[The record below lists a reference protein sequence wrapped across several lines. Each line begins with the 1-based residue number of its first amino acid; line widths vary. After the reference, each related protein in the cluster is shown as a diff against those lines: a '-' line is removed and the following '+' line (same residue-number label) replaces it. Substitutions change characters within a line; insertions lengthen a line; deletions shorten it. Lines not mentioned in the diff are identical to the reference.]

1 MNTENTLFPWGFAR
15 LQQFLSSHNV
25 TPVKQLPNWLNH
37 YFSHNQLVP
46 RRKRN
51 DKGHVYLIGAGPGD
65 AELLT
70 LKAHRLIQQA
80 DVVMYDWLVNP
91 DIIKM
96 IPRHVERVFVGKKCG
111 RHSMQQADICQ
122 LMVEVALTGKNIVR
136 LKGGD
141 PAIFA
146 RAAEECEMLAKHHI
160 DFAIVPGI
168 TAASGASAYAGIPL
182 THRECAQSVRFIT
195 AHLSS
200 EKSATGELSSE
211 KSATGELSSEE
222 SATGE
227 LSSEKSATGELSSEK
242 SATGELSSEESA
254 TGELSSEKSATGEL
268 KSPTGEPNWQALVA
282 GARASQ
288 SSNKGET
295 LVFYMGLKRI
305 DIIMQRLTTHGLM
318 ASTPVAVI
326 DQATTAQQQVCIGT
340 LENIAQRVLE
350 RNFQGPAVTIVGEV
364 VNKRHDVNLSLLS
377 PSAHELSVNT

>member
-1 MNTENTLFPWGFAR
+1 MNIENTLIPWGLAR

-37 YFSHNQLVP
+37 YFSHHQLVP

-51 DKGHVYLIGAGPGD
+51 AKGHVYLIGAGPGD

-96 IPRHVERVFVGKKCG
+96 IPCHVERVFVGKKCG
-111 RHSMQQADICQ
+111 RHSMQQSDICQ

-146 RAAEECEMLAKHHI
+146 RAAEECDILAKHHI

-195 AHLSS
+195 AHLKSV
-200 EKSATGELSSE
+200 KSASGNL
-211 KSATGELSSEE
+211 K
-222 SATGE
+222 
-227 LSSEKSATGELSSEK
+227 
-242 SATGELSSEESA
+242 
-254 TGELSSEKSATGEL
+254 SEKSATGEL
-268 KSPTGEPNWQALVA
+268 KSNADEPNWQALVA
-282 GARASQ
+282 GACASQ
-288 SSNKGET
+288 STNKGET

-305 DIIMQRLTTHGLM
+305 DTIMQRLTTHGLA

-326 DQATTAQQQVCIGT
+326 DQATTAQQQLCIGT

-364 VNKRHDVNLSLLS
+364 VNKRHDVNISLLS
-377 PSAHELSVNT
+377 PSANELSVNT

>member
-1 MNTENTLFPWGFAR
+1 MNTENTLLPWGLTR
-15 LQQFLSSHNV
+15 LQQFLFGHNLN
-25 TPVKQLPNWLNH
+25 PLNQLPNWLNDCFNNNQ
-37 YFSHNQLVP
+37 FSQ
-46 RRKRN
+46 RRKRVE
-51 DKGHVYLIGAGPGD
+51 KGHVYLIGAGPGD

-70 LKAHRLIQQA
+70 IKAHRLIQQA

-146 RAAEECEMLAKHHI
+146 RAAEECDILTQHQI

-195 AHLSS
+195 AHLKSV
-200 EKSATGELSSE
+200 KSATD
-211 KSATGELSSEE
+211 
-222 SATGE
+222 
-227 LSSEKSATGELSSEK
+227 
-242 SATGELSSEESA
+242 
-254 TGELSSEKSATGEL
+254 EL
-268 KSPTGEPNWQALVA
+268 KSSTDEPNWQALVA
-282 GARASQ
+282 GANAS
-288 SSNKGET
+288 SSNRET

-305 DIIMQRLTTHGLM
+305 DIIMQRLETHGLA

-326 DQATTAQQQVCIGT
+326 DQASTAQQKVCIGT
-340 LENIAQRVLE
+340 LENIAQRVTE
-350 RNFQGPAVTIVGEV
+350 QHFQGPAVTIVGEV
-364 VNKRHDVNLSLLS
+364 VNKRQKVNLSLLS
-377 PSAHELSVNT
+377 QSVNELSANA

>member
-1 MNTENTLFPWGFAR
+1 MNTENTLLPWGLAR
-15 LQQFLSSHNV
+15 LQQFLSSHNLN
-25 TPVKQLPNWLNH
+25 PINQLPNWLNH
-37 YFSHNQLVP
+37 YFSNNQLLQ
-46 RRKRN
+46 RRQRA

-146 RAAEECEMLAKHHI
+146 RAAEECDVLAKHQI

-182 THRECAQSVRFIT
+182 THRDCAQSVRFIT
-195 AHLSS
+195 AHL
-200 EKSATGELSSE
+200 KSATD
-211 KSATGELSSEE
+211 
-222 SATGE
+222 
-227 LSSEKSATGELSSEK
+227 
-242 SATGELSSEESA
+242 
-254 TGELSSEKSATGEL
+254 
-268 KSPTGEPNWQALVA
+268 EPNWQALVA
-282 GARASQ
+282 GASASH
-288 SSNKGET
+288 GET

-305 DIIMQRLTTHGLM
+305 ETIMQRLETHGL
-318 ASTPVAVI
+318 AANTPVAVV
-326 DQATTAQQQVCIGT
+326 DQASTAQQQVCIGT
-340 LENIAQRVLE
+340 LGNIAKLVTE

-364 VNKRHDVNLSLLS
+364 VNKRHQVNLSLLS
-377 PSAHELSVNT
+377 KSLTELSVEA

>member
-1 MNTENTLFPWGFAR
+1 MNTENTLLPSGLGR
-15 LQQFLSSHNV
+15 LHLGRIQQFLTSHNAN
-25 TPVKQLPNWLNH
+25 PINQLPNWLKQ
-37 YFSHNQLVP
+37 YFTNNQLVH
-46 RRKRN
+46 RRKRA

-80 DVVMYDWLVNP
+80 DVVMFDWLVNP

-96 IPRHVERVFVGKKCG
+96 NPSHVERVFVGKKCG

-146 RAAEECEMLAKHHI
+146 RAAEECDILAKHNI

-195 AHLSS
+195 AHLKSIKS
-200 EKSATGELSSE
+200 IKSAS
-211 KSATGELSSEE
+211 
-222 SATGE
+222 
-227 LSSEKSATGELSSEK
+227 
-242 SATGELSSEESA
+242 
-254 TGELSSEKSATGEL
+254 GEL
-268 KSPTGEPNWQALVA
+268 KSATDEPNWQALVA
-282 GARASQ
+282 GAGASH
-288 SSNKGET
+288 SATHGET

-305 DIIMQRLTTHGLM
+305 ETIMQRLETHGL
-318 ASTPVAVI
+318 AANTPVAVI
-326 DQATTAQQQVCIGT
+326 DQASTAQQQVCIGT
-340 LENIAQRVLE
+340 LENIAKRVTE
-350 RNFQGPAVTIVGEV
+350 QNFQGPAVTIVGEV
-364 VNKRHDVNLSLLS
+364 VNKRHKVNLSLLS
-377 PSAHELSVNT
+377 ESANELAATA

>member
-1 MNTENTLFPWGFAR
+1 MNTENTLLPFGLGRLRLAR
-15 LQQFLSSHNV
+15 LQQFLSSHSAN
-25 TPVKQLPNWLNH
+25 PINQLPNWLKH
-37 YFSHNQLVP
+37 YFTNNQLVH
-46 RRKRN
+46 RRERA
-51 DKGHVYLIGAGPGD
+51 DKGHVYLVGAGPGD

-96 IPRHVERVFVGKKCG
+96 IPSHVERVFVGKKCG

-146 RAAEECEMLAKHHI
+146 RAAEECDILAKHHI

-195 AHLSS
+195 AHL
-200 EKSATGELSSE
+200 KSATD
-211 KSATGELSSEE
+211 
-222 SATGE
+222 
-227 LSSEKSATGELSSEK
+227 
-242 SATGELSSEESA
+242 
-254 TGELSSEKSATGEL
+254 
-268 KSPTGEPNWQALVA
+268 EPNWQALVA
-282 GARASQ
+282 GACASQ
-288 SSNKGET
+288 SATNGET

-305 DIIMQRLTTHGLM
+305 ETIMQRLETHGLS

-326 DQATTAQQQVCIGT
+326 DQASTAQQQVCIGT
-340 LENIAQRVLE
+340 LTNIAQRVTE

-364 VNKRHDVNLSLLS
+364 VNKRHEVNLSLLS
-377 PSAHELSVNT
+377 QSTNQQSVSA

>member
-1 MNTENTLFPWGFAR
+1 MNTDNTLLPSVLQR
-15 LQQFLSSHNV
+15 LQQFLSSHNAN
-25 TPVKQLPNWLNH
+25 PLNQLPNWLKH
-37 YFSHNQLVP
+37 YFTNNQFVQ
-46 RRKRN
+46 RNKRG

-96 IPRHVERVFVGKKCG
+96 IPSHVERVFVGKKCG

-122 LMVEVALTGKNIVR
+122 LMIQVALTCKNIVR

-146 RAAEECEMLAKHHI
+146 RAAEECDILAKHHI
-160 DFAIVPGI
+160 NFAIVPGI

-195 AHLSS
+195 AHLKSVT
-200 EKSATGELSSE
+200 SATG
-211 KSATGELSSEE
+211 T
-222 SATGE
+222 
-227 LSSEKSATGELSSEK
+227 
-242 SATGELSSEESA
+242 
-254 TGELSSEKSATGEL
+254 L
-268 KSPTGEPNWQALVA
+268 KSSTDEPNWKALVT
-282 GARASQ
+282 GAIASH
-288 SSNKGET
+288 SSTNSET

-305 DIIMQRLTTHGLM
+305 DTIMQRLESHGLP
-318 ASTPVAVI
+318 ANTPVAVI
-326 DQATTAQQQVCIGT
+326 DQATTPQQQVCIGT
-340 LENIAQRVLE
+340 LENIAKRVTE

-364 VNKRHDVNLSLLS
+364 VNKRHKVNLPLLS
-377 PSAHELSVNT
+377 PSVSAHA

>member
-1 MNTENTLFPWGFAR
+1 MNTENTLLPSGLGRLRLGR
-15 LQQFLSSHNV
+15 LQQFLSKHN
-25 TPVKQLPNWLNH
+25 TNPIHQLPNWLKH
-37 YFSHNQLVP
+37 YFINNQVVHRHERP
-46 RRKRN
+46 

-96 IPRHVERVFVGKKCG
+96 IPSHVERVFVGKKCG
-111 RHSMQQADICQ
+111 RHSMQQTDICQ

-146 RAAEECEMLAKHHI
+146 RAAEECDILAKHHI

-168 TAASGASAYAGIPL
+168 TAASGASAYEGIPL

-195 AHLSS
+195 AHLKSV
-200 EKSATGELSSE
+200 KSAS
-211 KSATGELSSEE
+211 
-222 SATGE
+222 
-227 LSSEKSATGELSSEK
+227 
-242 SATGELSSEESA
+242 
-254 TGELSSEKSATGEL
+254 GEL
-268 KSPTGEPNWQALVA
+268 KSANDEPNWQALVA
-282 GARASQ
+282 GASASH
-288 SSNKGET
+288 GET

-305 DIIMQRLTTHGLM
+305 ETIMQRLETHGLR

-326 DQATTAQQQVCIGT
+326 DQASTAQQQVCIGT
-340 LENIAQRVLE
+340 LDNIAKRVTE
-350 RNFQGPAVTIVGEV
+350 RSFQGPAITIVGEV
-364 VNKRHDVNLSLLS
+364 VNKRHKVNLSLLAQS
-377 PSAHELSVNT
+377 VNELSPAD

>member
-1 MNTENTLFPWGFAR
+1 MNTANIFLPWGLAR
-15 LQQFLSSHNV
+15 LQQFLSSQNV
-25 TPVKQLPNWLNH
+25 TPVKQLPNWLNN
-37 YFSHNQLVP
+37 YFSHNQPVP

-51 DKGHVYLIGAGPGD
+51 NKGHVYLIGAGPGD

-96 IPRHVERVFVGKKCG
+96 IPLHVERVFVGKKCG

-122 LMVEVALTGKNIVR
+122 LMVEVALAGKNIVR

-146 RAAEECEMLAKHHI
+146 RAAEECEILAKHHI

-195 AHLSS
+195 AHLKSSIGELRS
-200 EKSATGELSSE
+200 EKSTIGQ
-211 KSATGELSSEE
+211 
-222 SATGE
+222 
-227 LSSEKSATGELSSEK
+227 
-242 SATGELSSEESA
+242 
-254 TGELSSEKSATGEL
+254 L
-268 KSPTGEPNWQALVA
+268 KSHTDEPNWQALVA
-282 GARASQ
+282 GAIASQ
-288 SSNKGET
+288 STKKGET

-305 DIIMQRLTTHGLM
+305 DTIMQRLTTHGLA

-377 PSAHELSVNT
+377 PSVNELSFNT

>member
-1 MNTENTLFPWGFAR
+1 
-15 LQQFLSSHNV
+15 
-25 TPVKQLPNWLNH
+25 
-37 YFSHNQLVP
+37 
-46 RRKRN
+46 
-51 DKGHVYLIGAGPGD
+51 
-65 AELLT
+65 
-70 LKAHRLIQQA
+70 
-80 DVVMYDWLVNP
+80 VMYDWLVNP

-111 RHSMQQADICQ
+111 RHSMKQADICQ

-146 RAAEECEMLAKHHI
+146 RAAEECDILAKHHI

-195 AHLSS
+195 AHLR
-200 EKSATGELSSE
+200 
-211 KSATGELSSEE
+211 
-222 SATGE
+222 
-227 LSSEKSATGELSSEK
+227 
-242 SATGELSSEESA
+242 
-254 TGELSSEKSATGEL
+254 SEKSATGEL
-268 KSPTGEPNWQALVA
+268 KSPTDEPNWQALVA
-282 GARASQ
+282 GANASQ
-288 SSNKGET
+288 STNKGET

-305 DIIMQRLTTHGLM
+305 DTIMQRLTTHGLE

-350 RNFQGPAVTIVGEV
+350 RNFQGPAITIVGEV
-364 VNKRHDVNLSLLS
+364 VNKRHDVNLSLFS
-377 PSAHELSVNT
+377 SSANELSVNT

>member
-1 MNTENTLFPWGFAR
+1 MNTANIFLPWGLAR
-15 LQQFLSSHNV
+15 LQQFLSSQNV
-25 TPVKQLPNWLNH
+25 TPVKQLPNWLNN
-37 YFSHNQLVP
+37 YFSHNQPVP

-51 DKGHVYLIGAGPGD
+51 NKGHVYLIGAGPGD

-96 IPRHVERVFVGKKCG
+96 IPLHVERVFVGKKCG

-122 LMVEVALTGKNIVR
+122 LMVEVALAGKNIVR

-146 RAAEECEMLAKHHI
+146 RAAEECEILAKHHI

-195 AHLSS
+195 AHLKSSIGERRS
-200 EKSATGELSSE
+200 EKSTIGQ
-211 KSATGELSSEE
+211 
-222 SATGE
+222 
-227 LSSEKSATGELSSEK
+227 
-242 SATGELSSEESA
+242 
-254 TGELSSEKSATGEL
+254 L
-268 KSPTGEPNWQALVA
+268 KSHTDEPNWQALVA
-282 GARASQ
+282 GAIASQ
-288 SSNKGET
+288 STEKGET

-305 DIIMQRLTTHGLM
+305 DTIMQRLTTHGLA

-377 PSAHELSVNT
+377 PSVNELSFNT

>member
-1 MNTENTLFPWGFAR
+1 MLQKSVMQWGFGHIQAFFAGD
-15 LQQFLSSHNV
+15 QN
-25 TPVKQLPNWLNH
+25 PINKLPNFVNGL
-37 YFSHNQLVP
+37 FSSKPFAPLGQ
-46 RRKRN
+46 RS

-91 DIIKM
+91 DIINM
-96 IPRHVERVFVGKKCG
+96 IPNHVERVFVGKKCG

-122 LMVEVALTGKNIVR
+122 LMVDVALTGKNIVR

-146 RAAEECEMLAKHHI
+146 RAAEECDILAKHQI

-195 AHLSS
+195 AHL
-200 EKSATGELSSE
+200 KSAT
-211 KSATGELSSEE
+211 A
-222 SATGE
+222 
-227 LSSEKSATGELSSEK
+227 
-242 SATGELSSEESA
+242 
-254 TGELSSEKSATGEL
+254 
-268 KSPTGEPNWQALVA
+268 EPNWKALVA
-282 GARASQ
+282 GANGTHCAMT
-288 SSNKGET
+288 GET

-305 DIIMQRLTTHGLM
+305 DTIMQRLQTHGLE

-326 DQATTAQQQVCIGT
+326 DQASTSQQQVCVGT
-340 LENIAQRVLE
+340 LANITTRVTE
-350 RNFQGPAVTIVGEV
+350 QNFQGPAVTIVGEV
-364 VNKRHDVNLSLLS
+364 VNKRYKVDLSLLS
-377 PSAHELSVNT
+377 ESANELNAIA

>member
-25 TPVKQLPNWLNH
+25 TPLKQLPNWLNH
-37 YFSHNQLVP
+37 YFSHNQLVL

-51 DKGHVYLIGAGPGD
+51 AKGQVYLIGAGPGD

-146 RAAEECEMLAKHHI
+146 RAAEECDILAKHHI
-160 DFAIVPGI
+160 DFAVVPGI

-195 AHLSS
+195 AHL
-200 EKSATGELSSE
+200 KST
-211 KSATGELSSEE
+211 
-222 SATGE
+222 
-227 LSSEKSATGELSSEK
+227 
-242 SATGELSSEESA
+242 
-254 TGELSSEKSATGEL
+254 TGEL
-268 KSPTGEPNWQALVA
+268 KSSTDEPNWQALVA
-282 GARASQ
+282 GASASQ
-288 SSNKGET
+288 STNKGET

-305 DIIMQRLTTHGLM
+305 DTIMQRLTTHGLA

-377 PSAHELSVNT
+377 PSANELSVNT

>member
-227 LSSEKSATGELSSEK
+227 LSSEKSATGEL
-242 SATGELSSEESA
+242 
-254 TGELSSEKSATGEL
+254 